1 MENLPNEREENS
13 QKMELVEIQNEVMRK
28 IGRNVLLYQQVE
40 HILKYL
46 VSNGKISGDV
56 STLKSRHE
64 ARKSSVSKRTMGT
77 VAGDFFAEIFGEDSP
92 SEDTTEK
99 TNEIHLSISFRI
111 ETEEKHFEL
120 RRDAIASLVAD
131 RNELI
136 HHLIPRLSTESVES
150 WLETDRDLD
159 LQREKILPELRY
171 LQTVAKQFSDM
182 RKDLAEYLLSAEGKK
197 HFPGLT
203 DEDEGL
209 AKG

>member
-1 MENLPNEREENS
+1 MKL
-13 QKMELVEIQNEVMRK
+13 LEIKNEVMRK

-46 VSNGKISGDV
+46 VSNGRISGDV
-56 STLKSRHE
+56 STMKSRHE
-64 ARKSSVSKRTMGT
+64 SRKSSVAKKTMGT
-77 VAGDFFAEIFGEDSP
+77 VAGDFFTEIFAEEDSFDSLPENP
-92 SEDTTEK
+92 SAV
-99 TNEIHLSISFRI
+99 HLSISFRI

-131 RNELI
+131 RNALI
-136 HHLIPRLSTESVES
+136 HHLIPKLNTESIDS

-159 LQREKILPELRY
+159 LQREKILPELEY

-182 RKDLAEYLLSAEGKK
+182 RKDLGEYLLSAEGKK

-209 AKG
+209 A

>member
-1 MENLPNEREENS
+1 
-13 QKMELVEIQNEVMRK
+13 MELLEIKNEVMRK

-46 VSNGKISGDV
+46 VSNGRISGDV
-56 STLKSRHE
+56 STMKSRHE
-64 ARKSSVSKRTMGT
+64 SRKSSIAKKTMGT
-77 VAGDFFAEIFGEDSP
+77 VAGDFFTEIFAEEDSFDSLPENP
-92 SEDTTEK
+92 SAV
-99 TNEIHLSISFRI
+99 HLSISFRI

-131 RNELI
+131 RNALI
-136 HHLIPRLSTESVES
+136 HHLIPKLNTESIDS

-159 LQREKILPELRY
+159 LQREKILPELEY

>member
-1 MENLPNEREENS
+1 
-13 QKMELVEIQNEVMRK
+13 MELLEIKNEVMRK

-40 HILKYL
+40 HVLKYL
-46 VSNGKISGDV
+46 VSNGRISGDV
-56 STLKSRHE
+56 STMKSRHE
-64 ARKSSVSKRTMGT
+64 SRKSSVAKKTMGT
-77 VAGDFFAEIFGEDSP
+77 VAGDFFTEIFAEEDSFDSLPENP
-92 SEDTTEK
+92 SAV
-99 TNEIHLSISFRI
+99 HLSISFRI

-131 RNELI
+131 RNALI
-136 HHLIPRLSTESVES
+136 HHLIPKLNTESIDS

-159 LQREKILPELRY
+159 LQREKILPELEY

-182 RKDLAEYLLSAEGKK
+182 RKDLGEYLLSAEGKK

-209 AKG
+209 A

>member
-1 MENLPNEREENS
+1 
-13 QKMELVEIQNEVMRK
+13 MELLEIKNEVMRK

-46 VSNGKISGDV
+46 VSNGRISGDV
-56 STLKSRHE
+56 STMKSRHE
-64 ARKSSVSKRTMGT
+64 SRKSSVAKKTMGT
-77 VAGDFFAEIFGEDSP
+77 VAGDFFTEIYGEEKSFDSLPENP
-92 SEDTTEK
+92 SAV
-99 TNEIHLSISFRI
+99 HLSISFRI

-131 RNELI
+131 RNALI
-136 HHLIPRLSTESVES
+136 HYLIPKLNTESIDS

-159 LQREKILPELRY
+159 LQREKILPELEY

-182 RKDLAEYLLSAEGKK
+182 RKDLGEYLLSAEGKK

-209 AKG
+209 A